1 MSENGCERSKVTGCL
16 DQDTYNLLLL
26 KSFITEMCSRGCF
39 QAPLVRCYVKK
50 PSCSVFCGAWFRV
63 LVLSFMDKLKLKCNG
78 IFCICS
84 SLVIAYI
91 CSSEP
96 CSCSRHRYGDKC
108 YKPSGTFMLGIT
120 SMDKASKGLRAQEQ
134 TVTKMEGSDGFWSS
148 STFELDHSEGHSQ
161 RSISSIGISNNP
173 SDPRSSGGSQSGL
186 PEFVNHGKFA
196 VHYVHNLLKSLIH
209 AGLLLW
215 NQIRQQWVGKKGSES
230 ITEIQEPR
238 ISSNATYDT
247 LLGSNKP
254 FSQRI
259 PLREMVD
266 FLVDIWDQEGL
277 YD

>member
-1 MSENGCERSKVTGCL
+1 MGVKDPKSLVAL
-16 DQDTYNLLLL
+16 I

-63 LVLSFMDKLKLKCNG
+63 LVLSFMDKLKLKCKG
-78 IFCICS
+78 IFCNIGCFG
-84 SLVIAYI
+84 
-91 CSSEP
+91 CCKKTP
-96 CSCSRHRYGDKC
+96 
-108 YKPSGTFMLGIT
+108 GIT
-120 SMDKASKGLRAQEQ
+120 SMDEASKGLRAQEQ

-173 SDPRSSGGSQSGL
+173 SDPRSSGGNQSGL
-186 PEFVNHGKFA
+186 PEFVNH
-196 VHYVHNLLKSLIH
+196 
-209 AGLLLW
+209 GLLLW
-215 NQIRQQWVGKKGSES
+215 NQIRQQWIGKKGSES

-254 FSQRI
+254 FPQRI

>member
-1 MSENGCERSKVTGCL
+1 MYKIFSSLTCANAIWFGVHGVSS
-16 DQDTYNLLLL
+16 LLSLL
-26 KSFITEMCSRGCF
+26 FVLVWQLREKKKNIGCF
-39 QAPLVRCYVKK
+39 GCCKK
-50 PSCSVFCGAWFRV
+50 TP
-63 LVLSFMDKLKLKCNG
+63 
-78 IFCICS
+78 
-84 SLVIAYI
+84 
-91 CSSEP
+91 
-96 CSCSRHRYGDKC
+96 
-108 YKPSGTFMLGIT
+108 GIT
-120 SMDKASKGLRAQEQ
+120 SMDEASKGLRAQEQ

-173 SDPRSSGGSQSGL
+173 SDPRSSGGNQSGL
-186 PEFVNHGKFA
+186 PEFVNH
-196 VHYVHNLLKSLIH
+196 
-209 AGLLLW
+209 GLLLW
-215 NQIRQQWVGKKGSES
+215 NQIRQQWIGKKGSES

-254 FSQRI
+254 FPQRI